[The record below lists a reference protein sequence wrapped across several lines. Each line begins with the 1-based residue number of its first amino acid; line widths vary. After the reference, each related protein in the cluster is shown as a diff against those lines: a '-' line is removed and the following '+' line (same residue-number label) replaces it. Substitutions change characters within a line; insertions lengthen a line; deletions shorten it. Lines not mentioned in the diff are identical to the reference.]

1 MQLTSTSTRW
11 LAVGIISSLSDLAIF
26 IFLKQIIPSI
36 IIANF
41 VAGFFSIMINFN
53 LHYFFSFSTR
63 TNYFKACAKYLLTFP
78 IERTINTI
86 QLQLWIGVGLDV
98 YIAKVVASAVQAPV
112 SYYLSKKFIFRVS
125 NMKNLLFALKLK
137 D

>member
-1 MQLTSTSTRW
+1 MRFTSTSTRW
-11 LAVGIISSLSDLAIF
+11 LVVGIISSLSDLVIF
-26 IFLKQIIPSI
+26 MFLRELTPSI
-36 IIANF
+36 IVANYA
-41 VAGFFSIMINFN
+41 AGFFSIMINFN

-78 IERTINTI
+78 IERTVNTI

-98 YIAKVVASAVQAPV
+98 YLAKVVASAIQAPI
-112 SYYLSKKFIFRVS
+112 SYYLSKKFIFRVT
-125 NMKNLLFALKLK
+125 NMKNLLFALKVK